1 MAKQIVKGEDGKE
14 YEVRVKKPF
23 YKKWWVWVLIVLV
36 LLFIIGAVGG
46 NSDNEDTPK
55 KNTSTKS
62 KTKSEE
68 KLDKEYKVGE
78 TVSYKGYE
86 ITVNSIEFPKPGE
99 YDSIDDGKKY
109 AEVNITINNKT
120 GETQSYNPY
129 DFQISENGT
138 RHDFNAFRSESKDE
152 LNSGE
157 LDDGATV
164 SGNMTAEVKE
174 DSKLQ
179 LVYKAS
185 IWNDKTVRFNLD

>member
-1 MAKQIVKGEDGKE
+1 MAKKIVRGDDGKE

-23 YKKWWVWVLIVLV
+23 FKKWWVWVLVAL
-36 LLFIIGAVGG
+36 LLFFVIGALSG
-46 NSDNEDTPK
+46 NSDNDDTVK
-55 KNTSTKS
+55 KNKTAKS
-62 KTKSEE
+62 KSED
-68 KLDKEYKVGE
+68 KLDKEHKIGDK
-78 TVSYKGYE
+78 VSYKGYE

-129 DFQISENGT
+129 DFQISEDGA
-138 RHDFNAFRSESKDE
+138 RHDFDAFRSESKDE
-152 LNSGE
+152 LHSGD

-164 SGNMTAEVKE
+164 SGNMLAEVKE
-174 DSKLQ
+174 GSKLQ

-185 IWNDKTVRFNLD
+185 IWNDKTVRFNLE

>member
-1 MAKQIVKGEDGKE
+1 MAKKIVRGDDGKE

-23 YKKWWVWVLIVLV
+23 FKKWWVWVLVAL
-36 LLFIIGAVGG
+36 LLFFVIGALSG
-46 NSDNEDTPK
+46 NSDNDDTVK
-55 KNTSTKS
+55 KNKTAKS
-62 KTKSEE
+62 KSED
-68 KLDKEYKVGE
+68 KLDKEHKIGE
-78 TVSYKGYE
+78 KVSYKGYE

-129 DFQISENGT
+129 DFQISEDGA
-138 RHDFNAFRSESKDE
+138 RHDFDAFRSESKDE
-152 LNSGE
+152 LHSGD

-164 SGNMTAEVKE
+164 SGNMLAEVKE
-174 DSKLQ
+174 GSKLQ

-185 IWNDKTVRFNLD
+185 IWNDKTVRFNLE

>member
-1 MAKQIVKGEDGKE
+1 MAKKIVRGDDGKE

-23 YKKWWVWVLIVLV
+23 LKKWWVWVLVAL
-36 LLFIIGAVGG
+36 LLFFVIGALSG
-46 NSDNEDTPK
+46 NSDNDDTVK
-55 KNTSTKS
+55 KNKTAKS
-62 KTKSEE
+62 KSED
-68 KLDKEYKVGE
+68 KLDKVHNIGDK
-78 TVSYKGYE
+78 VSYKGYE

-129 DFQISENGT
+129 DFQISEDGA
-138 RHDFNAFRSESKDE
+138 RHDFDAFRSESKDE
-152 LNSGE
+152 LHSGD

-164 SGNMTAEVKE
+164 SGNMLAEVKE
-174 DSKLQ
+174 GSKLQ

-185 IWNDKTVRFNLD
+185 IWNDKTVRFNLE

>member
-1 MAKQIVKGEDGKE
+1 MAKKIVRGDDGKE

-23 YKKWWVWVLIVLV
+23 LKKWWVWVLVAL
-36 LLFIIGAVGG
+36 LLFFVIGALSG
-46 NSDNEDTPK
+46 NSDDIDTVK
-55 KNTSTKS
+55 KNKTAKS
-62 KTKSEE
+62 KSED
-68 KLDKEYKVGE
+68 KLDKEHKIGDK
-78 TVSYKGYE
+78 VSYKGYE

-129 DFQISENGT
+129 DFQISEDGA
-138 RHDFNAFRSESKDE
+138 RHDFDAFRSESKDE
-152 LNSGE
+152 LHSGD

-164 SGNMTAEVKE
+164 SGNMLAEVKE
-174 DSKLQ
+174 GSKLQ

-185 IWNDKTVRFNLD
+185 IWNDKTVRFNLE